1 MLLKLKN
8 LNILRNPLGGRV
20 WKAYGEDPLLSGEAA
35 SATIKGMQSEG
46 MIVCAKHYVSNE
58 IEDPRRNS
66 STNIPEQT
74 LWEIYLET
82 IL

>member
-1 MLLKLKN
+1 MLLKIKN

-35 SATIKGMQSEG
+35 SATIKGMQNEG
-46 MIVCAKHYVSNE
+46 MIACAKHYVSNE
-58 IEDPRRNS
+58 IEDPRRSS
-66 STNIPEQT
+66 STNIPEQA

>member
-35 SATIKGMQSEG
+35 SATIKGMQNEG
-46 MIVCAKHYVSNE
+46 MIACAKHYVSNE

-66 STNIPEQT
+66 FIDNPEQA